1 MDATLRPDRETVA
14 KDIDK
19 MEGGRPVTQYD
30 VLAWMQ
36 TRKRMIKKKEER
48 TVCCSVLQCV
58 AVCCSV
64 RCVACCS
71 VPSGVFCIFDKLCNL
86 CCLCHQDSLQ
96 FLDCIAVL
104 RLVRLT
110 SHDQLPLPRVP
121 IHRHSVWV
129 RMHVCM
135 HTDARAYA
143 YALSLSPSLSPLS
156 PPFPLPLLPSL
167 CICTRCLYYTHLT
180 TST

>member
-1 MDATLRPDRETVA
+1 MKESYDTQVYEMDATLRPDRETVA

-64 RCVACCS
+64 
-71 VPSGVFCIFDKLCNL
+71 
-86 CCLCHQDSLQ
+86 LQ
-96 FLDCIAVL
+96 CAV
-104 RLVRLT
+104 
-110 SHDQLPLPRVP
+110 
-121 IHRHSVWV
+121 
-129 RMHVCM
+129 
-135 HTDARAYA
+135 
-143 YALSLSPSLSPLS
+143 
-156 PPFPLPLLPSL
+156 
-167 CICTRCLYYTHLT
+167 
-180 TST
+180 